1 MPVGPCR
8 IRANRPLGIA
18 PAHGIQAVPA
28 GLEGIGIALY
38 LFGDVG
44 DRPRRLPVRLIAQRI
59 DGEGRLVMAQ
69 LDIGM
74 HQAGAVAR
82 GNVLSDALRGE
93 AAADERRNENKREA
107 HEPMIVGPLIE
118 RKRDG
123 AALSAE
129 EWSALVAEYTA
140 DRIPDYQIAALL
152 MAVFLRGL
160 ERQELAALTDA
171 MLASGQRL
179 SFDGWATPR
188 IDKHSTGGVGDKVSL
203 VLGPLVAA
211 CGVAVPMMSGRGL
224 GHTGGTLDKLEA
236 IPGFRTNLS
245 LAEAKAQVQKLGCA
259 LIGQTA
265 EIAPADRKL
274 YALRDVT
281 ATVESIPLISASIMS
296 KKLAEGLNGLVLDVK
311 NGSGAFL
318 PEVERGLE
326 LAKTMIALGEDR
338 GCPTIALITAMDR
351 PLGRACGNVLETEEA
366 ILALRGEGPPDLL
379 EVTYA
384 LGVEMLLQAGIE
396 KNTKKAR
403 KKLETAIESGLAAE
417 KFEQIIEAQGGN
429 PKAVEDPSVLP
440 QALAVEVYAA
450 SRTGVVQRVEP
461 RTIGRAII
469 ALGGGRRT
477 VGDII
482 DPTVGFVITVKPG
495 DKVLEGEPIASV
507 FAKDADGIRTGFEAL
522 ARAIVIGDKLTHKPL
537 PLVSHR
543 VTRAGVEE
551 LGKT

>member
-1 MPVGPCR
+1 
-8 IRANRPLGIA
+8 
-18 PAHGIQAVPA
+18 
-28 GLEGIGIALY
+28 
-38 LFGDVG
+38 
-44 DRPRRLPVRLIAQRI
+44 
-59 DGEGRLVMAQ
+59 
-69 LDIGM
+69 
-74 HQAGAVAR
+74 
-82 GNVLSDALRGE
+82 
-93 AAADERRNENKREA
+93 
-107 HEPMIVGPLIE
+107 MIVPPLIE

-123 AALSAE
+123 GNLSPE
-129 EWSALVAEYTA
+129 EWSAIVAEYTA
-140 DRIPDYQIAALL
+140 GRIPDYQIAALL
-152 MAVFLRGL
+152 MAVFMKGL

-171 MLASGQRL
+171 MLASGDRL

-203 VLGPLVAA
+203 VLAPLVAA

-318 PEVERGLE
+318 PEVARGLE

-338 GCPTIALITAMDR
+338 GCPTVALITAMDR

-384 LGVEMLLQAGIE
+384 LGVEMLLQGGIE

-429 PKAVEDPSVLP
+429 PKSVEDPSVLP
-440 QALAVEVYAA
+440 QAQAVEVYAA
-450 SRTGVVQRVEP
+450 RRTGVVQRVEP

-477 VGDII
+477 VDDTI

-507 FAKDADGIRTGFEAL
+507 FAKDADGIRTGFDAL
-522 ARAIVIGDKLTHKPL
+522 TQAIVLGDKLTQKPL
-537 PLVSHR
+537 RLVSHR

-551 LGKT
+551 LS